1 MRCLSAILLFGL
13 ACLISEAQTPV
24 GSWSDHLI
32 YNTSIGLCY
41 GNNEIYSS
49 TGSSILVFNK
59 EYNELKKLSRINGL
73 SETGINAINWSAEYN
88 TLVIAYNST
97 NLDLV
102 KNNTV
107 INIPDISR
115 KYIPGKKEISSI
127 RINGKYALL
136 ACSFGIVVVDLAK
149 NEIFDTW
156 KPGQNNDAPE
166 VFDIA
171 VSQNTIYAATS
182 SGVYEAAISN
192 TGLAYYGN
200 WSIIDKFPDPAG
212 RYTALV
218 YSGGKLYVNYSPP
231 GADGDRVY
239 ACDESASLLS
249 YVPGIFNSSFGL
261 SEKGFI
267 ITSQSMVR
275 LYGSDGSLIR
285 TVEAQSSSTSDFR
298 QAVENNGELWIADR
312 ISGLLRSNA
321 GSSFT
326 EYTLPGPVTNNAFHI
341 FSQNGKTL
349 ITGGGAD
356 ASWNA
361 LLRTFQAS
369 VHEKTGWSSLEA
381 PGVSDAM
388 RSLIDPEDP
397 DHVFISTWGGGLL
410 EFKNNELLKQYSYNN
425 SPLQT
430 IIPGE
435 PYVRICGMAFDRKKN
450 LWITQSENK
459 GSLKVLKPDGSWI
472 INPLTIDARI
482 TSDMIIAKNG
492 FKWILLPGGNGIS
505 VFDDNNT
512 PEIFTDDRFKKMYV
526 EESDGD
532 IIPYVYSVAEDN
544 DGNIWIGTDQG
555 PVVYYNPEKVF
566 SEKLKAYRVR
576 IPRNDGSDIYDYMLN
591 NETITAIAVDGA
603 NRKWLG
609 TANSG
614 AYLLSPDGTL
624 QLKKFSADNS
634 PILSN
639 TITSIAVDNKTGD
652 VWLGTAKGIQSYR
665 NDATEGLEKFTEV
678 YAFPNP
684 VRPEFS
690 GNVTITGLMKD
701 SDIRITDVS
710 GNLVYKTVSSGG
722 EASWDLKTY
731 NGKRVA
737 TGVYIAFCSSSDG
750 MASCSVKILVMK

>member
-1 MRCLSAILLFGL
+1 MRYLSAILLFGF

-32 YNTSIGLCY
+32 YNTSVGICN

-59 EYNELKKLSRINGL
+59 EYNELKKLSRISGL

-107 INIPDISR
+107 VNIPDISR
-115 KYIPGKKEISSI
+115 KYIPGKKEISRI

-136 ACSFGIVVVDLAK
+136 ACSFGIVVVDLDK
-149 NEIFDTW
+149 NEIYDTW
-156 KPGQNNDAPE
+156 KPGQNNDVPE
-166 VFDIA
+166 VLDIA

-182 SGVYEAAISN
+182 SGVYEAAISS

-212 RYTALV
+212 RYTAIV

-249 YVPGIFNSSFGL
+249 YVPGVFNSSFGP

-285 TVEAQSSSTSDFR
+285 TVEAQSSSSSDFR
-298 QAVENNGELWIADR
+298 QAVESDGELWIADR
-312 ISGLLRSNA
+312 ISGLLKSNA

-326 EYTLPGPVTNNAFHI
+326 EYTLPGPVTNNASHI

-361 LLRTFQAS
+361 LSRTFQAS
-369 VHEKTGWSSLEA
+369 AHEKSGWSSLEA

-435 PYVRICGMAFDRKKN
+435 H
-450 LWITQSENK
+450 
-459 GSLKVLKPDGSWI
+459 
-472 INPLTIDARI
+472 
-482 TSDMIIAKNG
+482 
-492 FKWILLPGGNGIS
+492 
-505 VFDDNNT
+505 
-512 PEIFTDDRFKKMYV
+512 
-526 EESDGD
+526 
-532 IIPYVYSVAEDN
+532 
-544 DGNIWIGTDQG
+544 
-555 PVVYYNPEKVF
+555 
-566 SEKLKAYRVR
+566 
-576 IPRNDGSDIYDYMLN
+576 
-591 NETITAIAVDGA
+591 
-603 NRKWLG
+603 
-609 TANSG
+609 
-614 AYLLSPDGTL
+614 
-624 QLKKFSADNS
+624 
-634 PILSN
+634 
-639 TITSIAVDNKTGD
+639 
-652 VWLGTAKGIQSYR
+652 
-665 NDATEGLEKFTEV
+665 
-678 YAFPNP
+678 
-684 VRPEFS
+684 
-690 GNVTITGLMKD
+690 
-701 SDIRITDVS
+701 
-710 GNLVYKTVSSGG
+710 
-722 EASWDLKTY
+722 
-731 NGKRVA
+731 
-737 TGVYIAFCSSSDG
+737 
-750 MASCSVKILVMK
+750 